1 MGVRRGKKIHVKQE
15 IIDLSDEDEIED
27 ETDELVDTT
36 EEDISVKTEAVRED
50 GNKYITDDL
59 KPIGRNSTRKLATT
73 SREPEI
79 NQIHLPSSIPSS
91 LKRKRSDLHTFKT
104 PRVPPT
110 IHTDKYQQWIDK
122 YEPKSSSEICI
133 NPQKL
138 KQVREQLSLMISGT
152 DPTKLL
158 ILTGPSGS
166 SKSTTI
172 KILANELI
180 NRSQALALDSQEK
193 FIEYNDSTVEGT
205 NQSDQ
210 FEEFINDAKYKIG
223 SNLSVILV
231 EELPNIF
238 HSGTLAKF
246 RNCIRNWIYSNLK
259 LPPLVLCLTEIEYS
273 GENREYSF
281 NIENNLTVDT
291 LLGRELVNSAP
302 VKVIKFN
309 SIANRYLR
317 KTINGI
323 ISVEKE
329 TFRKIPNMEINR
341 FLDEMVRIGD
351 VRSLIFNMQLWGQH
365 WHLEA
370 GRKVLKEPSNETSN
384 EPSNET
390 SNEPINEPTREPIN
404 PTREP
409 INPTREPCVATNSTL
424 QHNLPPIDSSKFIGL
439 NYQRENQIGLFHAIG
454 KIIYSSSEFDTL
466 STQDQDYFSIERVLM
481 TFNNNNFSLLNL
493 SILENYSIYQDAA
506 YPIEVASKIVD
517 DLSINDLFSN
527 FEANR
532 EIGIRSTRLNL
543 RSVNAR
549 LGISHKSKIKFPR
562 HFKMVRHYNKTYTQ
576 IKNYQKYVNNLQD
589 SFDELNLVDGYY
601 LPLIYNKQKNN
612 RYRYNRLGGRF
623 HEIYADEELP
633 IIEGDENTSG
643 ATDENVYEMDQ
654 FQMDIIS
661 KMSENNDVEEED
673 ELSDPI
679 DDSDDGDDGDSD
691 GFLSDPE
698 LDILISQGRI

>member
-1 MGVRRGKKIHVKQE
+1 MRVRRSKKTHVKQE
-15 IIDLSDEDEIED
+15 IIDLSEDDEIED

-36 EEDISVKTEAVRED
+36 EEDIGIKTEVVREV
-50 GNKYITDDL
+50 GYKYITGDL
-59 KPIGRNSTRKLATT
+59 KPKGRNSARKLTT
-73 SREPEI
+73 TPREPEI
-79 NQIHLPSSIPSS
+79 NQIHPPSSIPSS
-91 LKRKRSDLHTFKT
+91 LKRKRSDLQTFKT

-110 IHTDKYQQWIDK
+110 IHPDKYQQWIDK

-193 FIEYNDSTVEGT
+193 WIEYNDSTVEGT

-246 RNCIRNWIYSNLK
+246 RNCIRNWIYSSLK

-281 NIENNLTVDT
+281 NIENNLTIDT

-323 ISVEKE
+323 VSAEKE
-329 TFRKIPNMEINR
+329 TFRTIPNMEINR
-341 FLDEMVRIGD
+341 FLDEMVKIGD

-370 GRKVLKEPSNETSN
+370 DREFIKEPSNEPT
-384 EPSNET
+384 
-390 SNEPINEPTREPIN
+390 NEPTRG
-404 PTREP
+404 PTREV
-409 INPTREPCVATNSTL
+409 ITRAPNEPRVATNIATL
-424 QHNLPPIDSSKFIGL
+424 GHNLPPIDSSKFIGL

-506 YPIEVASKIVD
+506 YPIDVASKIVD

-562 HFKMVRHYNKTYTQ
+562 HFKMVRQFNKTYTQ

-601 LPLIYNKQKNN
+601 LPLIYNKRKNN

-679 DDSDDGDDGDSD
+679 DDSDGADGDDSD